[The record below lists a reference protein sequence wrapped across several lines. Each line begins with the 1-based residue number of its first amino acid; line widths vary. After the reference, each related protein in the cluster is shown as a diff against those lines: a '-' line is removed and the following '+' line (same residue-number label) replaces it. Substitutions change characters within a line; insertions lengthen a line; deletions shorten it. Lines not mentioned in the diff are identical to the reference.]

1 MTIGLHLAWQWIGV
15 LVTLGGGVPGL
26 KGSEVC
32 GGAAGEEATSWCS
45 AGAKGAVEQGSTAWL
60 LRAAGAQV
68 AEPLAL
74 LVLQAAAL
82 RRRTV
87 AVPERLA
94 DRGNLAGGASQVT
107 GRGLFLGTAAVAG
120 GGTDSSA
127 SQGVVFECWPA
138 PGALST

>member
-1 MTIGLHLAWQWIGV
+1 M
-15 LVTLGGGVPGL
+15 TLGGGVPGL

-32 GGAAGEEATSWCS
+32 GGAADEVAPSRCR
-45 AGAKGAVEQGSTAWL
+45 AGAKGAEEQGSTAWL

-74 LVLQAAAL
+74 LVLQSAAL

-107 GRGLFLGTAAVAG
+107 GRGLFLGAAGVAG
-120 GGTDSSA
+120 GGTESSA
-127 SQGVVFECWPA
+127 
-138 PGALST
+138 